1 MPLPPPF
8 AGPALV
14 AQPVVLA
21 SGSVTRRKMLEN
33 AGLEVII
40 DVPNVDESE
49 IKEAF
54 RAEGLPVDAVA
65 EALAEL
71 KASRVSRRY
80 GDLYTVAADQ
90 MLECEGEWF
99 DKPTSREEARETLRK
114 LSGRTHHLISCAV
127 VMRNGERLWHHIDR
141 ARLSA
146 RRLSDEFIEAY
157 LDQIGEAA
165 YSSVGAYQLEGLG
178 AQLLV
183 SVQGDHFTI
192 LGMPLLPFLQFLR
205 LNNML
210 RT

>member
-1 MPLPPPF
+1 MSIASPDPAPL
-8 AGPALV
+8 LTS
-14 AQPVVLA
+14 QPVVLA
-21 SGSVTRRKMLEN
+21 SGSATRRAMLEN
-33 AGLEVII
+33 AGLDLVI

-71 KASRVSRRY
+71 KAARVSRRH
-80 GDLYTVAADQ
+80 GLLYTVAADQ
-90 MLECEGEWF
+90 MLECDGEWF
-99 DKPTSREEARETLRK
+99 DKPTSREEARQTLRK
-114 LSGRTHHLISCAV
+114 LSGKAHHLISCAV

-141 ARLSA
+141 ARLMVRS
-146 RRLSDEFIEAY
+146 LSDDFIEAY
-157 LDQIGEAA
+157 LDQVGEAA

-178 AQLLV
+178 AQLFV

-205 LNNML
+205 LNKVL